1 MNIPPLQK
9 HFHLFSESSS
19 VLNRKANSYLPRFN
33 YAACELWLCTE
44 LCHIINFEGLNLH
57 TDSNGEVFIYNEDCK
72 RDLTLYSDG
81 HSSPPQKLLHIEA
94 KVIYPTSG
102 CKNDIQNLC
111 NKLNKSRNSAY
122 MQEGWVYLVW
132 TENHNIR
139 PDRFFN
145 DRIDKLKQT
154 IESNKATLED
164 GNNLTSVC
172 SDVHEICDGNI
183 CWRGSKKRIIV
194 KAIAFSFESNVTA
207 CAEKVIYEDES
218 ALGTLATVE

>member
-1 MNIPPLQK
+1 
-9 HFHLFSESSS
+9 
-19 VLNRKANSYLPRFN
+19 
-33 YAACELWLCTE
+33 
-44 LCHIINFEGLNLH
+44 
-57 TDSNGEVFIYNEDCK
+57 
-72 RDLTLYSDG
+72 
-81 HSSPPQKLLHIEA
+81 
-94 KVIYPTSG
+94 
-102 CKNDIQNLC
+102 
-111 NKLNKSRNSAY
+111 

-183 CWRGSKKRIIV
+183 CWRGNKKRIIV
-194 KAIAFSFESNVTA
+194 KAIAFSFEGNVTA

-218 ALGTLATVE
+218 PLGKLASVD